1 MCDRASPWAA
11 HIGPGRHISA
21 HLARSRRI
29 SPGRHISAPGGVGTR
44 PATEARA
51 EGATSRRCRAAARS
65 HGLYPRIEKNRI
77 SNRGR
82 NADAMLD
89 GRESRLSRSNREPR
103 RRTERRENGVHES
116 ASLSFESAMRRR
128 RFRIRAVASAA
139 AVTTA
144 VAADALAAD
153 AVASTAVAPTDY
165 IYPIYASFYTRAASC
180 PSLPGVRVRGSSCV
194 VRGRELTYSRTEI

>member
-11 HIGPGRHISA
+11 HLGPGRHISA

-89 GRESRLSRSNREPR
+89 GRESRMESRLSRSNREPR

-116 ASLSFESAMRRR
+116 ASRSFESAMRRR

-153 AVASTAVAPTDY
+153 AVASTAVAPWQ
-165 IYPIYASFYTRAASC
+165 II
-180 PSLPGVRVRGSSCV
+180 
-194 VRGRELTYSRTEI
+194 

>member
-11 HIGPGRHISA
+11 HLGPGRHISA

-89 GRESRLSRSNREPR
+89 GRESRMESRLSRSNPEPR

-116 ASLSFESAMRRR
+116 ASRSFESAMRRRR

-139 AVTTA
+139 AVTRHHRRRRRCPRRRRRR
-144 VAADALAAD
+144 LHCRR
-153 AVASTAVAPTDY
+153 PHR
-165 IYPIYASFYTRAASC
+165 FRASC